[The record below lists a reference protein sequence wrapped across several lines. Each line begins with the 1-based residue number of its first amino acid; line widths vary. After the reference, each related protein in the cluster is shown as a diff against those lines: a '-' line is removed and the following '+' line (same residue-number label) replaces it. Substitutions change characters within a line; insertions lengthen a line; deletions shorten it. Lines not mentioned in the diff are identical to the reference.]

1 MTGALICWTNSKKG
15 KNLSNLDN
23 DIFMKICNRC
33 KQFGKPFWNPWPPLV
48 GRELN
53 SCHDTLYRFS
63 WICPK
68 KYRTLTYLVFWK
80 PVIWSPQKDSN
91 TFVCYKMYIGVIQ
104 FCRNISLKRLLRFL
118 TLMLKYFCQKGSY
131 RDIVWLIRL
140 KDTKFS
146 SRNKWCV
153 NGTIEQEVVQEHCD
167 QKVTSSS
174 PTADVI
180 ISFIYYLYF
189 LSLAAWSIGWEIIK
203 MTRKKRVL
211 LEAAYHHSDGRLTID
226 FVISQIGFLER
237 RVV

>member
-1 MTGALICWTNSKKG
+1 MIFSWRYATGASNSE
-15 KNLSNLDN
+15 NLSEILDHRWSAVN
-23 DIFMKICNRC
+23 
-33 KQFGKPFWNPWPPLV
+33 
-48 GRELN
+48 
-53 SCHDTLYRFS
+53 
-63 WICPK
+63 WIRVTTHYIDFPEFVQK

-104 FCRNISLKRLLRFL
+104 FWRNISLKRLLWFL
-118 TLMLKYFCQKGSY
+118 TLMLRYFCQKGSY

-211 LEAAYHHSDGRLTID
+211 LEAAYHHSDGRLKIN